1 MSIDHRH
8 LREELEGFDSAQL
21 NGIKN
26 TPYPIMA
33 QMAYRQGC
41 WHQPSVGALDNIS
54 LSPMARIFHYGQ
66 SVFEGFKAMRQS
78 DGSVKAFRPD
88 AHYERMR
95 SSCEF
100 MLMPIPDKGIFLS
113 LVDEFI
119 AIISDFVPEGEGRCA
134 YIRPVVFATAANID
148 IDPSDE
154 CLLLLMA
161 IPFGGVFRD
170 LSLKVYVNE
179 EYPRAFPGGSG
190 AVKVGGNYALALRS
204 YRRAKALDCH
214 QTLWLDALTQT
225 NIEELSGMNFFAV
238 IDGEVHTPP
247 LSDTILPGV
256 TRDSVLK
263 VAASLGIVVCE
274 RAIPIAQL
282 LSDLDSGRCQ
292 ECFVSGT
299 AAGIL
304 PVGSLV
310 RASGVATPV
319 GQQSMGPITERLKRC
334 LVDWQRGQW
343 YP

>member
-1 MSIDHRH
+1 MSIDHQR
-8 LREELEGFDSAQL
+8 LRAELEGFDSAQL

-33 QMAYRQGC
+33 QMAYRQGR
-41 WHQPSVGALDNIS
+41 WHQSGIGALEKIS

-66 SVFEGFKAMRQS
+66 SVFEGFKAVRQS
-78 DGSVKAFRPD
+78 DGSVEPFRPD

-95 SSCEF
+95 TSCEF
-100 MLMPIPDKGIFLS
+100 MLMPIPQKDSFLS
-113 LVDEFI
+113 LVAEFV
-119 AIISDFVPEGEGRCA
+119 AVISDFVPEGEGRCA
-134 YIRPVVFATAANID
+134 YIRPVIFATAANLD

-170 LSLKVYVNE
+170 LSLRLYINE

-204 YRRAKALDCH
+204 YRQAKALGCH
-214 QTLWLDALTQT
+214 QTLWLDALTHT

-238 IDGEVHTPP
+238 INGEVHTPP

-263 VAASLGIVVCE
+263 VAASLGVTVRE

-282 LSDLDSGRCQ
+282 LSDLDSGRCR

-310 RASGVATPV
+310 RATGGATPV
-319 GQQSMGPITERLKRC
+319 GQQSMGPITEYLKRY

-343 YP
+343 QP